1 MLLNEVDF
9 CPFCFFYG
17 LPLVYGYSLGIKME
31 EAKVQKSLKDAAKKG
46 EKDVCKILAKEI
58 IRSRKAVNKLYASKA
73 QLNSVELGMKNQLGE
88 YALLSL

>member
-1 MLLNEVDF
+1 
-9 CPFCFFYG
+9 
-17 LPLVYGYSLGIKME
+17 ME